1 MDILT
6 MGCFNIIDM
15 VKNNVHDLYMAIED
29 ENDEY
34 MRTLSLEH
42 INKGSSEFASTVRQR
57 TTGKHEARFG
67 ISEII

>member
-1 MDILT
+1 

-42 INKGSSEFASTVRQR
+42 INKGSSEFASTVR
-57 TTGKHEARFG
+57 
-67 ISEII
+67 